1 MSEGHDA
8 DPRDELPRVF
18 GYVRCHDCGNLVME
32 SLGNQTKGRCIQCW
46 KDRSPLATLEVIQ
59 ESVRY
64 SARRQKRPSSP
75 RKKARTGEAPAW
87 NARYAAFVRLANLF
101 PDVFDMIL
109 DEERAVLGLGPV
121 AHYEPID
128 VDAVVSKTLAFHDVY
143 DALESEG
150 VSDA

>member
-1 MSEGHDA
+1 MI
-8 DPRDELPRVF
+8 
-18 GYVRCHDCGNLVME
+18 E
-32 SLGNQTKGRCIQCW
+32 SFANQAHGRCARCW
-46 KDRSPLATLEVIQ
+46 KDRSPLATLEVMH

-64 SARRQKRPSSP
+64 SARRAARPSHSVKKKN
-75 RKKARTGEAPAW
+75 RKGEAPAW

-109 DEERAVLGLGPV
+109 DEERAVLGLGPI
-121 AHYEPID
+121 ARFDPIE

>member
-1 MSEGHDA
+1 MDQ
-8 DPRDELPRVF
+8 LPRVF
-18 GYVRCHDCGNLVME
+18 GYVRCHACGALTMQATA
-32 SLGNQTKGRCIQCW
+32 NQTHGHCIQCW
-46 KDRSPLATLEVIQ
+46 KDRSPLATLEVMH

-64 SARRQKRPSSP
+64 SARRQKRSYP
-75 RKKARTGEAPAW
+75 RKKPDRKGEVPAW